1 MHSPAVAE
9 LMRCIRSQMDS
20 LIPGLPH
27 DGMNTMA
34 LGLAHRYVHVC
45 TTLNGNPYLRYLAT
59 YMSTV

>member
-45 TTLNGNPYLRYLAT
+45 TTLNGNPY
-59 YMSTV
+59 